1 MKKLF
6 TVVVILLFAVIAI
19 QIGISIDWESLI
31 FWLTNPVVHI
41 VALLVGLNIFA
52 WRSRMDATQLLQKLL
67 EQQIMTNK
75 KLYDIEQA
83 LSPTIRANVI
93 EIYAIKNGVRV
104 KVDNMLVKVGE
115 AYLLECLPKYDDGA
129 GNLVPAKI
137 DGAPK
142 WSVSD
147 ETLAKLELIDG
158 EPFKAKVTML
168 AEGNVVAQAACDVD
182 RGEAEKVLVGE
193 ASFEI
198 AGPEA
203 TVIAL
208 SISKE

>member
-1 MKKLF
+1 MKTLF
-6 TVVVILLFAVIAI
+6 KVIVILLFAVIAF
-19 QIGISIDWESLI
+19 QAMQTEAVYSFLLS
-31 FWLTNPVVHI
+31 PVVHI
-41 VALLVGLNIFA
+41 VALLLALNIITL
-52 WRSRMDATQLLQKLL
+52 RGKMDATQILAKLL
-67 EQQIMTNK
+67 IQQELMVQ

-83 LSPTIRANVI
+83 LHPMVRANVI
-93 EIYAIKNGVRV
+93 EIYTTKNGVRV
-104 KVDNMLVKVGE
+104 KVDHMLVKVGE
-115 AYLLECLPKYDDGA
+115 AYILECLPKYDDGA

-137 DGAPK
+137 DGAPA

-147 ETLAKLELIDG
+147 ESLAKLELIDG

-168 AEGNVVAQAACDVD
+168 AEGSVVAQAACDVD
-182 RGEAEKVLVGE
+182 RGEAVKTLVGE